1 MEHLPDDRMP
11 EAEVSLRL
19 ALYLVRNHLVQ
30 GDVDVAIDG
39 AQIKNLN
46 AFHFPMDTFL
56 LDERMKAETA
66 TNASWQGRYTVDDLR
81 PRINVHSSAGLG
93 DVVARLNSGK
103 LLRIESKKGTLQRS
117 KSSSEYPLI
126 REAIGQIM
134 TMRIVENDHLL
145 GIAVPH
151 SDKFAELC
159 ARWADAPLIQRAG
172 LVLLRVHRDGA
183 VDGLPVE

>member
-1 MEHLPDDRMP
+1 MKQLPEDRMP

-19 ALYLVRNHLVQ
+19 ALYLVRNRLTD

-39 AQIKNLN
+39 AQVENLDKI
-46 AFHFPMDTFL
+46 HFPMNMFL
-56 LDERMKAETA
+56 ENETMVPESRIG
-66 TNASWQGRYTVDDLR
+66 SWQGKYKVGDYEN
-81 PRINVHSSAGLG
+81 RINIHSTAGLG
-93 DVVARLNSGK
+93 DVVARLSTGK
-103 LLRIESKKGTLQRS
+103 LLRIESKKGKLQRS

-134 TMRIVENDHLL
+134 TIPTADDDHLL

-159 ARWADAPLIQRAG
+159 LRWVDAPLIRRVG
-172 LVLLRVHRDGA
+172 ILLLRVHRDGG
-183 VDGLPVE
+183 VDGLPVG